1 MPFWQFYQKLADWL
15 DWPCPVSAAL
25 QNGSHDFFFLFY
37 IFIYS
42 FKYETIVRSSAWSF
56 GQLDPGPSS
65 VLYLP
70 PKRES
75 HLRYTAMSL
84 FARNLWVASMASA
97 SGLFSSQD
105 FVITSVVNFG
115 KDDIATILATFCF
128 NTKKGKISLILDDKM
143 VRSWKIWHYLKVR

>member
-1 MPFWQFYQKLADWL
+1 MSREIFLENIYLSHCLDLDLNDQKTRRYFWQWFFNHCELSDRSTFDLVFSLFSFSFNY
-15 DWPCPVSAAL
+15 
-25 QNGSHDFFFLFY
+25 FFL
-37 IFIYS
+37 
-42 FKYETIVRSSAWSF
+42 KYKIIVRSSAWS
-56 GQLDPGPSS
+56 LDHSDAGPSS

-105 FVITSVVNFG
+105 FVIASVVNFG

-128 NTKKGKISLILDDKM
+128 NKKKREKE
-143 VRSWKIWHYLKVR
+143 K